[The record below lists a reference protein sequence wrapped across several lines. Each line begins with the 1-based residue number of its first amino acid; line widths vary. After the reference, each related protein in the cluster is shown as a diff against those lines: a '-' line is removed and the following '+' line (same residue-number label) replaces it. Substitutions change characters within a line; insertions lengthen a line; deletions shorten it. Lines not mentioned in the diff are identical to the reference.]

1 MSGHCHENV
10 PLYKSPHPS
19 RQPQG
24 PQIRIFGVSVDASFH
39 GGSMGPIR
47 LQQPALATE
56 VRRLY
61 RWCHWNRHEK
71 THP

>member
-39 GGSMGPIR
+39 GGSSDTIGGPKEN
-47 LQQPALATE
+47 L
-56 VRRLY
+56 
-61 RWCHWNRHEK
+61 
-71 THP
+71 